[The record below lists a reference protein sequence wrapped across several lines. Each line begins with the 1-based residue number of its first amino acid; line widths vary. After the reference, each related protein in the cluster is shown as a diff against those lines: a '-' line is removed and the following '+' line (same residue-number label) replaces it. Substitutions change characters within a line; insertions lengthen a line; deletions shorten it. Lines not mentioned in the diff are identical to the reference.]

1 MPYAF
6 TEQGVAMLS
15 SVLNSERAIQT
26 FASAVDQAYTA
37 NTHESY
43 DWKEAKSM
51 TRMSASKARDEFSD
65 ALNRVAYKG
74 ERIVLRRRGKD
85 VAVLVPVEDLKLLEE
100 IEDRIDIEA
109 AKKALKEKGGI
120 PWTKLKKELGL

>member
-1 MPYAF
+1 
-6 TEQGVAMLS
+6 
-15 SVLNSERAIQT
+15 
-26 FASAVDQAYTA
+26 
-37 NTHESY
+37 
-43 DWKEAKSM
+43 M
-51 TRMSASKARDEFSD
+51 TRMSASKVRDEFSD

-85 VAVLVPVEDLKLLEE
+85 VAVLVPVEDLELLEE

-120 PWTKLKKELGL
+120 SWKQLKKELGL